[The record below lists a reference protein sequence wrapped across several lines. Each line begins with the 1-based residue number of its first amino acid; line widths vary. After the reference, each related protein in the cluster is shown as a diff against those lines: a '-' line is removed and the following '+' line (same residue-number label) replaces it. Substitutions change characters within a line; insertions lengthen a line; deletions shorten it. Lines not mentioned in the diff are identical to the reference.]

1 MKMNVIFNFI
11 QEICGTGSV
20 TPKAQRS
27 EVRGAARW
35 VRLGLTGSLV
45 LLVMLV
51 VAAGSADAKVFYSRS
66 EALEL
71 AFPKADRVE
80 DHTYILSDA
89 QVARIEIL
97 ARSTLPTR
105 LVKLYTGWKGDRV
118 TGYAFIDLHTVRTQ
132 TEAFLVVLSPEGV
145 LRRLRVLAFHEPV
158 DYLPNARWYA
168 QFDHKTLG
176 DPLRVG
182 GDIHGIVG
190 ATLSARAATR
200 GVRRALAFYEVLV
213 EKGK

>member
-1 MKMNVIFNFI
+1 M
-11 QEICGTGSV
+11 
-20 TPKAQRS
+20 TPRAQRS
-27 EVRGAARW
+27 GVSGAARLL
-35 VRLGLTGSLV
+35 RLGLTG
-45 LLVMLV
+45 LLVG
-51 VAAGSADAKVFYSRS
+51 AAGSADAKVFYSRS

-80 DHTYILSDA
+80 DRTYILSDD

-118 TGYAFIDLHTVRTQ
+118 TGYAFIDLHTVRTLP
-132 TEAFLVVLSPEGV
+132 EAFLVVLSPEGV
-145 LRRLRVLAFHEPV
+145 VRMLRVLAFHEPV

-168 QFDHKTLG
+168 QFDHKALG
-176 DPLRVG
+176 EPLRVG

-190 ATLSARAATR
+190 ATLSTRATTR

-213 EKGK
+213 ENGP

>member
-27 EVRGAARW
+27 EVRAAARW
-35 VRLGLTGSLV
+35 VRLGLTGSFV

-118 TGYAFIDLHTVRTQ
+118 IGYAFIDSHTVRTLP
-132 TEAFLVVLSPEGV
+132 EAFLVVLSPEGV
-145 LRRLRVLAFHEPV
+145 VRTLRVLAFHEPI
-158 DYLPNARWYA
+158 DYLPNTRWYA
-168 QFDHKTLG
+168 QFDHKALG
-176 DPLRVG
+176 APLRVG

-190 ATLSARAATR
+190 ATLSTRATTR

-213 EKGK
+213 ENGP